1 MLCCCTGDPCS
12 PDGSGHEDGDEDDV
26 DCSAGEDEDLG
37 PVDDE
42 DEPDITDPFS
52 REGDVTLNSS
62 TGQVV
67 DENDTPTTPGHA
79 AQEGSPV
86 VGVGRTDSPLQSRPG
101 HFDEFTEQSPS
112 GHTNRNTMPV
122 AATAAAAAL
131 DIQIQM
137 QRVHFHRNHH
147 HSSQPG
153 NNHHQ
158 HHQGE
163 QPSPPSVVVGGSCP
177 QVDQEF
183 PRSSIS
189 SSSSSSSSSS
199 FGETRVNQFSPSP
212 STSSSCRTRESD
224 NDIAGHLSRK
234 RPLEGKDIYNP
245 SVQPQHKGG
254 NSRIVHNPPGEEA
267 MCLKRKLFTID
278 SIIGTSRTTQGN
290 HEGPSCTETV
300 DRRTQMNV
308 TSAERNPQSVNG
320 EMKQERKKER
330 DIFDQIPSP
339 PPKITDIEKLKA
351 RELSYMSYPYP
362 ASYAYLAGR
371 QVGQINPAYAA
382 SLAAVREGHPA
393 LSSAVPLGGLTASPC
408 YQLGGTLGVPA
419 GHPYT
424 LPGSPYIN
432 TAQLSAYQHGGV
444 SAIRGPIEL
453 SHSPSTT
460 IKLESRDLQAK

>member
-1 MLCCCTGDPCS
+1 MCCVVFSGDPCS
-12 PDGSGHEDGDEDDV
+12 PDGSGQEEGDEDDV

-67 DENDTPTTPGHA
+67 DEHDTPTTPGHA
-79 AQEGSPV
+79 AQKASPV
-86 VGVGRTDSPLQSRPG
+86 VGVDRTDSPLQSRPG

-122 AATAAAAAL
+122 AAATAAAAL

-137 QRVHFHRNHH
+137 QRVRFHRNHL

-153 NNHHQ
+153 NNHH
-158 HHQGE
+158 HHQTE
-163 QPSPPSVVVGGSCP
+163 QPSPPSVLVGGSFP
-177 QVDQEF
+177 QVDQES
-183 PRSSIS
+183 PRSSI
-189 SSSSSSSSSS
+189 SSSSSSSS
-199 FGETRVNQFSPSP
+199 FGETRVNQFAPSP
-212 STSSSCRTRESD
+212 STSSSCRTREVD

-234 RPLEGKDIYNP
+234 RPLEGTDVYNP
-245 SVQPQHKGG
+245 SAHQQQQQQQLKSGNNRNSPKGDEG
-254 NSRIVHNPPGEEA
+254 
-267 MCLKRKLFTID
+267 MCFKRKLFTID
-278 SIIGTSRTTQGN
+278 SIIGTSRTGQGN
-290 HEGPSCTETV
+290 HEGPTSTETV
-300 DRRTQMNV
+300 DRRAQMNV
-308 TSAERNPQSVNG
+308 TPVERNHQSVNG
-320 EMKQERKKER
+320 EIKQERKKER

-362 ASYAYLAGR
+362 PSYAYLAGR

-382 SLAAVREGHPA
+382 SLAAVREGHLA

-408 YQLGGTLGVPA
+408 YQLGVPA
-419 GHPYT
+419 GHPYS
-424 LPGSPYIN
+424 LPGSPYMN

-444 SAIRGPIEL
+444 STIRGPIEL
-453 SHSPSTT
+453 SHSPAAT

>member
-1 MLCCCTGDPCS
+1 MCYTGDPCS
-12 PDGSGHEDGDEDDV
+12 PDDSGHDEGEEDDV

-112 GHTNRNTMPV
+112 GHINRNFMPV
-122 AATAAAAAL
+122 TATAAAEL

-137 QRVHFHRNHH
+137 QRVQFHRNHH

-153 NNHHQ
+153 NNHHHPGQ
-158 HHQGE
+158 
-163 QPSPPSVVVGGSCP
+163 QPSSPGVLVGSSCP
-177 QVDQEF
+177 QLDQES

-189 SSSSSSSSSS
+189 SSSTSSSSSS
-199 FGETRVNQFSPSP
+199 FSETRVNQFSTSP
-212 STSSSCRTRESD
+212 STSSSCRIRESD
-224 NDIAGHLSRK
+224 NVRI
-234 RPLEGKDIYNP
+234 RPLEGKSIYSP
-245 SVQPQHKGG
+245 SVQQQQHKGG
-254 NSRIVHNPPGEEA
+254 NRNNEPGDEA
-267 MCLKRKLFTID
+267 MCFKRKLFTID
-278 SIIGTSRTTQGN
+278 SIIGTSRTAQAN
-290 HEGPSCTETV
+290 HEGPSSTETV
-300 DRRTQMNV
+300 NRRSDLNNV
-308 TSAERNPQSVNG
+308 TSAERNLHSGDG

-362 ASYAYLAGR
+362 PSYAYLAGR

-393 LSSAVPLGGLTASPC
+393 LSSAVPLGGLSPC
-408 YQLGGTLGVPA
+408 YHLGVPA

-424 LPGSPYIN
+424 LPGSPYMN
-432 TAQLSAYQHGGV
+432 TAQLSAYQHVGV
-444 SAIRGPIEL
+444 RAIRGPIEL
-453 SHSPSTT
+453 SHSPTAT

>member
-1 MLCCCTGDPCS
+1 M
-12 PDGSGHEDGDEDDV
+12 

-86 VGVGRTDSPLQSRPG
+86 VGVRRTDSPLQRRPG

-112 GHTNRNTMPV
+112 GHTNCNTMPV
-122 AATAAAAAL
+122 AATAAAAL

-137 QRVHFHRNHH
+137 QRVQFHRNHH

-153 NNHHQ
+153 NNHH
-158 HHQGE
+158 HHQGQ
-163 QPSPPSVVVGGSCP
+163 QPSPPSVMVGGSCP
-177 QVDQEF
+177 QVNQES

-189 SSSSSSSSSS
+189 SSSSSSCSSS
-199 FGETRVNQFSPSP
+199 FGETMVNQFSPSP
-212 STSSSCRTRESD
+212 STSSSCRARESD
-224 NDIAGHLSRK
+224 NDRAGNLNRI
-234 RPLEGKDIYNP
+234 RPLEGKGIYSPN
-245 SVQPQHKGG
+245 VQQQQHKGG
-254 NSRIVHNPPGEEA
+254 NNRSNEPGGEA
-267 MCLKRKLFTID
+267 MCFKRKLFTID
-278 SIIGTSRTTQGN
+278 SIIGTSRTSQGN

-300 DRRTQMNV
+300 NRRPDLNNV
-308 TSAERNPQSVNG
+308 TSAEINHHSGDG
-320 EMKQERKKER
+320 ELKQERKKER

-351 RELSYMSYPYP
+351 RELSYMAYPYP
-362 ASYAYLAGR
+362 PSYAYLAGR

-393 LSSAVPLGGLTASPC
+393 LSSAVPLGGLSPC
-408 YQLGGTLGVPA
+408 YQLGVPA

-424 LPGSPYIN
+424 LPGSPYMN

-453 SHSPSTT
+453 SHSPTAT